1 MPEKNIYT
9 VRILEKGDLPEL
21 LKEKAG
27 RLSWL
32 IVLQPDAQWSAEA
45 VIPDFSATDSFDFD
59 IIFDDDFRKTT
70 DVNVGD
76 RFSID
81 FSIADKSAG
90 IREAEVLDVRKDK
103 PINHLQNKAP
113 KND

>member
-45 VIPDFSATDSFDFD
+45 VIPDLALTDQFDLD

-70 DVNVGD
+70 DVTAGD
-76 RFSID
+76 RLNID
-81 FSIADKSAG
+81 LGIADKKAG
-90 IREAEVLDVRKDK
+90 IKEVEVIAVRKDK
-103 PINHLQNKAP
+103 PINHLQNKQ
-113 KND
+113 